1 MRNEHPGRI
10 RLGALVLGLSA
21 FLLMLF
27 PLIRPFFPLDV
38 FAPERTLAVASP
50 AFASLAWVISH
61 FLAMLGFVLLQGG
74 MFALYAFHADAE
86 AEPRAFRGLVWGLAG
101 VALVLPAFGV
111 EAYTMPII
119 GKLYLAGASGL
130 APVIPLTYQGPMTVV
145 LLLGL
150 LFLTVG
156 AFNVAF
162 AIRRSGELP
171 VWAGFVFAIGLALWL
186 PLLPKPI
193 RILDGLLIGLG
204 GIPLAW
210 SMWRR
215 AGSSR
220 SVLRGVPVPA
230 R

>member
-145 LLLGL
+145 LEIPK
-150 LFLTVG
+150 
-156 AFNVAF
+156 
-162 AIRRSGELP
+162 AIRPRS
-171 VWAGFVFAIGLALWL
+171 
-186 PLLPKPI
+186 
-193 RILDGLLIGLG
+193 
-204 GIPLAW
+204 
-210 SMWRR
+210 RR
-215 AGSSR
+215 
-220 SVLRGVPVPA
+220 
-230 R
+230 

>member
-1 MRNEHPGRI
+1 MRNGHHGRI

-38 FAPERTLAVASP
+38 FASEQTLAAASP
-50 AFASLAWVISH
+50 AFASLTWVVSH
-61 FLAMLGFVLLQGG
+61 FLAMLGFLLLQGG
-74 MFALYAFHADAE
+74 MLALYAFHTDAE
-86 AEPRAFRGLVWGLAG
+86 AEPRAFRGLAWGLAG

-119 GKLYLAGASGL
+119 GQLYLAGASGL
-130 APVIPLTYQGPMTVV
+130 APIIPLTYQGPMTIV
-145 LLLGL
+145 LILGL
-150 LFLTVG
+150 LCLAVG

-162 AIRRSGELP
+162 AIRRSGKLP

-186 PLLPKPI
+186 PLLPKPV

-210 SMWRR
+210 SMWRK
-215 AGSSR
+215 A
-220 SVLRGVPVPA
+220 
-230 R
+230 